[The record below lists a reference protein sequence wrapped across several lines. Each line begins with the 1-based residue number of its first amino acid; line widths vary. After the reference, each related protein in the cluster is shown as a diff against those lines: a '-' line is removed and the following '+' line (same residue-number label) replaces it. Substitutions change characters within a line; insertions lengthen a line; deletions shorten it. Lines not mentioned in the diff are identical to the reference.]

1 MLNKLGAILQNSSLV
16 DLIANFLFNR
26 SQYVSFNSGKSPL
39 IKVTSGVPQGS
50 VLGPLLFLVF
60 INDLPQSITCKLR
73 LYADDCVLYNSIT
86 SVEDHHLLNNSFSA
100 FCSWCNTWQMNINFR
115 KTVSKSFSTKTQISA
130 FNYSFNDLML
140 QRVSDYKYLGVI
152 FTTDLSWSKHINL
165 VCTKSLKKL
174 GYLRR
179 TLGSSPQETK
189 LLMYKTLIRP
199 VLHYTSIV
207 WCPYKKEEIKQIESV
222 QKKAIRF
229 ICRRYD
235 RNFKPGFTVYA
246 TRN

>member
-1 MLNKLGAILQNSSLV
+1 M
-16 DLIANFLFNR
+16 
-26 SQYVSFNSGKSPL
+26 SF
-39 IKVTSGVPQGS
+39 T
-50 VLGPLLFLVF
+50 
-60 INDLPQSITCKLR
+60 
-73 LYADDCVLYNSIT
+73 
-86 SVEDHHLLNNSFSA
+86 
-100 FCSWCNTWQMNINFR
+100 
-115 KTVSKSFSTKTQISA
+115 TKTQTSV

-152 FTTDLSWSKHINL
+152 FTTNLSWSKHINS

-179 TLGSSPQETK
+179 TLRTSPYETK

-199 VLHYTSIV
+199 VLDYASIV
-207 WCPYKKEEIKQIESV
+207 WCPYKKREIKQIESV

-235 RNFKPGFTVYA
+235 HHFSPTSAITTLNLTSLSTRRDIESLKFLHAIVHSVNRLSDNSYLTYAMPTV
-246 TRN
+246 TRNNHALNLAPFHAHTNLFKFSFFPRTIEQWNLLPGEIRSASINQFLPSLESRI